1 MKLLVQPQSGFEPLT
16 QAIKRA
22 RRTIDL
28 TIFRLDRKEVSDALA
43 AAVQRGVKVR
53 ALVAHT
59 NRGGEDRLR
68 KLEQQ
73 MLALGLMVSRTAGD
87 LVKYHGKFMVIDDT
101 LHVLGFNFTKSDM
114 SRRSFGLQSRD
125 RRAVRDAL
133 SLFECDVTK
142 QPYAGAKTSPLVVS
156 PETARAA
163 LRQFIAGARKS
174 LAIYDSRLEDRE
186 LSTLLL
192 QKAAVGVDIRIIG
205 KAPRVAKDLTVRPM
219 KTLKLHVRAIVRDN
233 TRAFVGSQSLRP
245 LELDRRRE
253 VGLIITNPSIARQM
267 TAVFEEDWKDAATKK
282 EEQAEAKAEGKA
294 GAASKTDRNGAAE
307 ARASA

>member
-1 MKLLVQPQSGFEPLT
+1 VKLIVQPQSGFEPLI

-22 RRTIDL
+22 KRTIDL

-59 NRGGEDRLR
+59 NRGGEAHLR

-73 MLALGLMVSRTAGD
+73 LLALGLMVSRTAGD

-101 LHVLGFNFTKSDM
+101 LHVLGFNLTKSDA
-114 SRRSFGLQSRD
+114 SRRSFALQSRD

-142 QPYAGAKTSPLVVS
+142 QVYSGAKTSPLVVS
-156 PETARAA
+156 PETSRTA
-163 LRQFIAGARKS
+163 LMQFIRGARKA
-174 LAIYDSRLEDRE
+174 LLIYDSRLEDQE
-186 LSTLLL
+186 LSKLLM
-192 QKAAVGVDIRIIG
+192 QKAAGGVSVRVIG
-205 KAPRVAKDLTVRPM
+205 KAPRLADPVAVRALKPV
-219 KTLKLHVRAIVRDN
+219 KLHVRAIVRDG

-253 VGLIITNPSIARQM
+253 VGLIVSNPSIARQM
-267 TAVFEEDWKDAATKK
+267 IAVFEEDWEMSATKK
-282 EEQAEAKAEGKA
+282 NDARAVEDS
-294 GAASKTDRNGAAE
+294 GAPSKSDAAE

>member
-22 RRTIDL
+22 KRTIDL

-73 MLALGLMVSRTAGD
+73 MLAMGLMVSRTAGD

-101 LHVLGFNFTKSDM
+101 LHVLGFNLTKSDTA
-114 SRRSFGLQSRD
+114 RRSFGIQSRD
-125 RRAVRDAL
+125 RRAVKDAL

-142 QPYAGAKTSPLVVS
+142 QPYSGSKTSPLVVS
-156 PETARAA
+156 PETARSA

-174 LAIYDSRLEDRE
+174 LSIYDSRLEDRE

-192 QKAAVGVDIRIIG
+192 QKAAAGVEVRIIG
-205 KAPRVAKDLTVRPM
+205 KAPRVAKEIPVRPS
-219 KTLKLHVRAIVRDN
+219 KPLKLHVRAIVRDN
-233 TRAFVGSQSLRP
+233 TRAFVGSQSMRP

-267 TAVFEEDWKDAATKK
+267 MAVFEEDWKAAATKK
-282 EEQAEAKAEGKA
+282 EEQAERSE
-294 GAASKTDRNGAAE
+294 AAE